1 MINCWLAIV
10 FSFLGFCFSVAAQQ
24 TNQLT
29 QTETITL
36 GQQQRLAAP
45 NTALTLA
52 VYRPEIFGAL
62 NWSAL
67 FHDLPVLSQKKIS
80 SVGLVSAVE
89 GEKTNA
95 SAALRAGL
103 PPDIMGLRLDPAY
116 SFGEVGVFYGR
127 SSGKFSGDE
136 FETYIM
142 GGVGNEKFQITA
154 GASYETSSIRVPRFR
169 SFNP

>member
-1 MINCWLAIV
+1 MVKFSLVIAL
-10 FSFLGFCFSVAAQQ
+10 SFLSFCFSVAAQQ
-24 TNQLT
+24 TNQLR

-36 GQQQRLAAP
+36 RQQQRIAAP
-45 NTALTLA
+45 DTALTLA
-52 VYRPEIFGAL
+52 VYRPEIFGGL

-80 SVGLVSAVE
+80 SVGLVGAVE

-103 PPDIMGLRLDPAY
+103 PHDLVGLRLDPAY

-127 SSGKFSGDE
+127 SSGKFSGEE

-154 GASYETSSIRVPRFR
+154 GAAYETSSIRLPRFR